1 MECFTGSLGLKLCYT
16 GSLMTMLLLV
26 RSQKLRDTSCSANS
40 VVMFFSITGVPYF
53 AYHLRDVRPS
63 DF

>member
-26 RSQKLRDTSCSANS
+26 RPQRLRDTGCSANS
-40 VVMFFSITGVPYF
+40 VAMFFSITGVLYF
-53 AYHLRDVRPS
+53 AYHPRDVRPS
-63 DF
+63 DS